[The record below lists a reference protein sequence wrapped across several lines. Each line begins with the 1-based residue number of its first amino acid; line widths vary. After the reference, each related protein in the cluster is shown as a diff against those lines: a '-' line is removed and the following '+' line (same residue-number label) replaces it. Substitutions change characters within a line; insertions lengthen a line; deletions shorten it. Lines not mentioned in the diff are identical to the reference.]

1 MNDTPNGERLHI
13 ALFGR
18 RNAGKSSLINA
29 ITGQDVAIVSEIK
42 GTTTDPVFK
51 AMEIPPL
58 GPVLFI
64 DTPGL
69 DDDGKLGRQRIDKA
83 RRILNKTDLALV
95 VVDGREAEMDFH
107 LEEELIALIQGKKIP
122 FLIVSNKY
130 DLWKDKQ
137 SAPEV
142 RSDICVSAATG
153 YHITQLRELL
163 ATKISLN
170 ETKRDLVRDLLQS
183 GDVAVL
189 VVPLDS
195 AAPKGRLILPQQQV
209 IRDVLEAGATAVVC
223 RDTELSGTLSG
234 MKEKP
239 RLVITDSQAFSTVAE
254 ITPPDISL
262 TSFSILF
269 SRYKGNLNTQ
279 LAGIEAI
286 RNLKDGDCILLAEGC
301 THHRQCEDIGTVK
314 IPHWLQE
321 FTKKELIF
329 ETCSG
334 GQFPACL
341 SPYRLVVHCGGC
353 TLKQKEMAFRIAECQ
368 DQNVPIV
375 NYGILIAHLKGVLM
389 RSIKPFSDIIT
400 SEHDF

>member
-29 ITGQDVAIVSEIK
+29 ITGQDVAIVSELK

-83 RRILNKTDLALV
+83 RRILNKTDLALI
-95 VVDGREAEMDFH
+95 VVDGREAETDFH
-107 LEEELIALIQGKKIP
+107 LEEELIALIQKKKIP
-122 FLIVSNKY
+122 FLLVFNKY
-130 DLWKDKQ
+130 DLWKDER
-137 SAPEV
+137 SAPDV
-142 RSDICVSAATG
+142 RSDIYVSAATG

-170 ETKRDLVRDLLQS
+170 ETKRDLVRDLLQP

-223 RDTELSGTLSG
+223 RDTELCGTLSG

-254 ITPPDISL
+254 ITPPDIPL

-279 LAGIEAI
+279 LAGIDAI
-286 RNLKDGDCILLAEGC
+286 QNLKDGDCILLAEGC

-314 IPHWLQE
+314 IPHWLQQ
-321 FTKKELIF
+321 FTEKELIF

-334 GQFPACL
+334 GQFPTCL
-341 SPYRLVVHCGGC
+341 SRYRLVVHCGGC
-353 TLKQKEMAFRIAECQ
+353 TLNQKEMAFRIAECQ